1 MFNTID
7 PNSTKEQ
14 DLINR
19 DFPTFNFDVLDGVE
33 YEIDVTK
40 VPKYDKN
47 GQVINPY
54 SSRIYNLTYNGQPI
68 DSDQEFLI
76 ATNNYRAG
84 GNNLKENMTVG
95 QMSKLFNITAE
106 TLRHYDRIGL
116 LKPIV
121 DEENGYRYYSIK
133 EMEKLDLI
141 LDAKYLEI
149 PLSNIKDVISNDSI
163 ENYVELIDLQEKT
176 IDEKINHLLKIKE
189 QAKEKKTILNEMM
202 NFKNNYNFEEL
213 EIVKEDNI
221 ILNIPIEAIVQGK
234 IKQKDSSLKSMY
246 LEPWMIKYKVKDK
259 NTIIDDKEYMT
270 IYEKNTDNL
279 LIDEKIK
286 IYKNK
291 ICWNF

>member
-1 MFNTID
+1 MKWI
-7 PNSTKEQ
+7 
-14 DLINR
+14 
-19 DFPTFNFDVLDGVE
+19 
-33 YEIDVTK
+33 
-40 VPKYDKN
+40 
-47 GQVINPY
+47 
-54 SSRIYNLTYNGQPI
+54 
-68 DSDQEFLI
+68 
-76 ATNNYRAG
+76 
-84 GNNLKENMTVG
+84 MTVG

-121 DEENGYRYYSIK
+121 NEENGYRYYSIK

-176 IDEKINHLLKIKE
+176 IDEKIDHLLKIKE

-286 IYKNK
+286 IYKTNYSKKLIKTKFVGTFDEIEDCIMSIVKHFYKNK
-291 ICWNF
+291 DNLDLDINISFIWSVYNEKATINFVEIDIPLNI

>member
-1 MFNTID
+1 MKWI
-7 PNSTKEQ
+7 
-14 DLINR
+14 
-19 DFPTFNFDVLDGVE
+19 
-33 YEIDVTK
+33 
-40 VPKYDKN
+40 
-47 GQVINPY
+47 
-54 SSRIYNLTYNGQPI
+54 
-68 DSDQEFLI
+68 
-76 ATNNYRAG
+76 
-84 GNNLKENMTVG
+84 MTVG

-116 LKPIV
+116 LNPIV
-121 DEENGYRYYSIK
+121 NEENGYRYYSIK

-176 IDEKINHLLKIKE
+176 IDEKIDHLLKIKE

-234 IKQKDSSLKSMY
+234 IKQK
-246 LEPWMIKYKVKDK
+246 IAR
-259 NTIIDDKEYMT
+259 
-270 IYEKNTDNL
+270 
-279 LIDEKIK
+279 
-286 IYKNK
+286 
-291 ICWNF
+291 

>member
-1 MFNTID
+1 MKWI
-7 PNSTKEQ
+7 
-14 DLINR
+14 
-19 DFPTFNFDVLDGVE
+19 
-33 YEIDVTK
+33 
-40 VPKYDKN
+40 
-47 GQVINPY
+47 
-54 SSRIYNLTYNGQPI
+54 
-68 DSDQEFLI
+68 
-76 ATNNYRAG
+76 
-84 GNNLKENMTVG
+84 MTVG

-141 LDAKYLEI
+141 
-149 PLSNIKDVISNDSI
+149 
-163 ENYVELIDLQEKT
+163 
-176 IDEKINHLLKIKE
+176 LKIKE

-286 IYKNK
+286 IYKTNYSKKLIKTKFVGTFDEIEDYIMSIVKHFYKNK
-291 ICWNF
+291 DNLDLDINISFIWSVYNEKATINFVEIDIPLNI

>member
-1 MFNTID
+1 MEWI
-7 PNSTKEQ
+7 
-14 DLINR
+14 
-19 DFPTFNFDVLDGVE
+19 
-33 YEIDVTK
+33 
-40 VPKYDKN
+40 
-47 GQVINPY
+47 
-54 SSRIYNLTYNGQPI
+54 
-68 DSDQEFLI
+68 
-76 ATNNYRAG
+76 
-84 GNNLKENMTVG
+84 MTVG

-121 DEENGYRYYSIK
+121 NKENGYRYYSIK

-163 ENYVELIDLQEKT
+163 ENYIELIDLQEKT

-202 NFKNNYNFEEL
+202 NFKNNYNYEEL

-246 LEPWMIKYKVKDK
+246 LEPWMIKYRVKDK

-270 IYEKNTDNL
+270 IYEKNADNL

-286 IYKNK
+286 IYKTKYSKKVIKTKFVGTFDEIEDYIMSIVNHFYKNK
-291 ICWNF
+291 DNLDLDINISFIWSVYNEKATINFVEIDIPLNI

>member
-1 MFNTID
+1 MKWI
-7 PNSTKEQ
+7 
-14 DLINR
+14 
-19 DFPTFNFDVLDGVE
+19 
-33 YEIDVTK
+33 
-40 VPKYDKN
+40 
-47 GQVINPY
+47 
-54 SSRIYNLTYNGQPI
+54 
-68 DSDQEFLI
+68 
-76 ATNNYRAG
+76 
-84 GNNLKENMTVG
+84 MTVG

-133 EMEKLDLI
+133 EMEKLDL
-141 LDAKYLEI
+141 
-149 PLSNIKDVISNDSI
+149 
-163 ENYVELIDLQEKT
+163 
-176 IDEKINHLLKIKE
+176 
-189 QAKEKKTILNEMM
+189 ILNEMM

-286 IYKNK
+286 IYKTNYSKKLIKTKFVGTFDEIEDYIMSIVKHFYKNK
-291 ICWNF
+291 DNLDLDINISFIWSVYNEKATINFVEIDIPLNI